1 MVPSILSLSIP
12 FLAACSALFAS
23 TEARPHRR
31 QGSSASPNFLAAY
44 TVPLSNG
51 TDALP
56 SPVAGTSLKALT
68 LGRGTQNYT
77 CADST
82 ANSVPVSIGAVAT
95 LFDASPLLPFLPP
108 MEGQE
113 VLDMLPS
120 YLVSF
125 PYAALENSSLPVKGH
140 HFFNSAV
147 VPIFDLT
154 STGVGLLVGSKVGDI
169 AAPTGSTPG
178 PNGIGP
184 GAVDWLA
191 LGAADGSSGLA
202 EGYRVFTAG
211 GKPPKTCEGQAPTI
225 EVQYGAQ
232 YWFYG

>member
-1 MVPSILSLSIP
+1 MAPSILSLLIL
-12 FLAACSALFAS
+12 FLAACSTLFVS

-31 QGSSASPNFLAAY
+31 QGSSTSPNFLAAY

-51 TDALP
+51 TNTLP
-56 SPVAGTSLKALT
+56 SPVAGTSLKGLT

-77 CADST
+77 CADSSAT
-82 ANSVPVSIGAVAT
+82 TIPVSIGAVAT
-95 LFDASPLLPFLPP
+95 LFDATPLLPFLPP

-113 VLDMLPS
+113 VLDILPS

-140 HFFNSAV
+140 HFFDSAV

-154 STGVGLLVGSKVGDI
+154 STDVGLLVGSKIGDI
-169 AAPTGSTPG
+169 AAPNGSTPG
-178 PNGIGP
+178 PNGVGP

-191 LGAADGSSGLA
+191 LGACDGSSGLA

-225 EVQYGAQ
+225 EVQYAAQ

>member
-1 MVPSILSLSIP
+1 MPPSILSLTIS
-12 FLAACSALFAS
+12 FLAVCSAWFSSA
-23 TEARPHRR
+23 EARPHRR
-31 QGSSASPNFLAAY
+31 QGSSTSPDFLAAY

-51 TDALP
+51 TDTLP
-56 SPVAGTSLKALT
+56 SPAAGTCLKALT

-95 LFDASPLLPFLPP
+95 LFDTSPLLPFLPP

-113 VLDMLPS
+113 VLDILPS

-154 STGVGLLVGSKVGDI
+154 STDVGLLVGSKIGDI

-178 PNGIGP
+178 PNGVGP

-191 LGAADGSSGLA
+191 LCASDGSSGLA
-202 EGYRVFTAG
+202 NGYRVFTAG

-225 EVQYGAQ
+225 EVQYAAQ

>member
-1 MVPSILSLSIP
+1 MAPAILSLTVS
-12 FLAACSALFAS
+12 FLVVFAALFAS
-23 TEARPHRR
+23 TEARPHHR
-31 QGSSASPNFLAAY
+31 QGSSASPDFLAAY

-51 TDALP
+51 TDTLP
-56 SPVAGTSLKALT
+56 APAAGTCLKALT

-82 ANSVPVSIGAVAT
+82 ANSVPVAIGASAT
-95 LFDASPLLPFLPP
+95 LFDLSPLLPFLPP
-108 MEGQE
+108 MEGQV
-113 VLDMLPS
+113 VLDILPS

-140 HFFNSAV
+140 HFFNSAG

-154 STGVGLLVGSKVGDI
+154 STNAGLLVGSKIGDI

-178 PNGIGP
+178 PNGVGP

-191 LGAADGSSGLA
+191 LSALGGSSGLA
-202 EGYRVFTAG
+202 GAYRVFTAG
-211 GKPPKTCEGQAPTI
+211 GKPPKTCQGQAPTI
-225 EVQYGAQ
+225 EVQYAAQ